1 MKTRIIT
8 TVIALLLGVQLI
20 AQNIKR
26 PDTYNYNRGM
36 ELFFDENKEADAYE
50 YFQNEVNDN
59 PDNGYAYNWMG
70 CILSNNEMYGDAL
83 AMFDKALKHIP
94 TKDKEYTCFVNQRK
108 GDVYAAMEE
117 YEDALECYT
126 KAIKILPKEKSAY
139 ESRAELYYQIGKY
152 DLSDKDFDKIIE
164 LDPSAY
170 NGYMGK
176 GRNANMQ
183 KKYEDAIRLFDQVVK
198 LHGKDYAQC
207 YSFRAESYAGL
218 GQYEK
223 AADDIITALSIGGEN
238 KAFYLLQNIMAD
250 SAATIMISKLKIQ
263 QLKEPNSVQWPYYI
277 GAIYEHNENY
287 EKAIEY
293 YTKSNSIN
301 VSDATCNRLASCYQ
315 ELGNY
320 SEALKYIE
328 DAIQMNSSYALYKYY
343 KANIEYDAGMISEAL
358 SDIGDCISEVPD
370 YYYFHYRKG
379 FFEDNNN
386 MIDDAIEDYSTAILL
401 EPDYFYSYFGRGD
414 MYRKKNMM
422 DDAMADYRKVIEK
435 DTVPSTGS
443 CAQYAY
449 LALDEK
455 DKAIAF
461 NQSVLDSFPEDKGAY
476 YDAACLYSLMGENA
490 QALAYLRTA
499 FEKGFRRF
507 AHIEKDDD
515 LDPIRGT
522 KEFQDL
528 IDEYRAKYTSN
539 DGLNIIGNEVVT
551 VEIPFT
557 KANGV
562 TEVQCSIN
570 GLPLHFVFDTGASD
584 VTMSMVEATFM
595 LKNKYLTP
603 LDVIGKQNYLTAD
616 GNVSE
621 GTIINLKSVKIGDL
635 ELTNVRASVVKSQN
649 APLLLGQS
657 VLGRL
662 GKIEIDNEKRAIR
675 VTHKE

>member
-1 MKTRIIT
+1 MKTRIIAT
-8 TVIALLLGVQLI
+8 IIALLLGVQLI
-20 AQNIKR
+20 AQNVKR
-26 PDTYNYNRGM
+26 PDTYYYNRGM
-36 ELFFDENKEADAYE
+36 ECLREGKEADAYD
-50 YFQNEVNDN
+50 YFENETRDN
-59 PDNGYAYNWMG
+59 PQNGYAYAWMG
-70 CILSNNEMYGDAL
+70 YILFSNELYGDGLAL
-83 AMFDKALKHIP
+83 LDKALKYLP
-94 TKDKEYTCFVNQRK
+94 SKDKEFVGLVYGMK
-108 GDVYAAMEE
+108 GDLYAALEDYDNALDNYSKSIKMTPEE
-117 YEDALECYT
+117 PIPYEN
-126 KAIKILPKEKSAY
+126 
-139 ESRAELYYQIGKY
+139 RAELYYTIEKY
-152 DLSDKDFDKIIE
+152 DLSDKDYDKVIE
-164 LDPSAY
+164 LDPSSY
-170 NGYMGK
+170 KGYMGK

-301 VSDATCNRLASCYQ
+301 VSDATCSRLASCYQ

-320 SEALKYIE
+320 SEALKFIE
-328 DAIQMNSSYALYKYY
+328 DAIQMNSSYAFYKYY
-343 KANIEYDAGMISEAL
+343 KANIEYDAGMISDAL

-422 DDAMADYRKVIEK
+422 DEAMADYRKVIEK

-449 LALDEK
+449 LALGEK

-461 NQSVLDSFPEDKGAY
+461 NQRVLDSFPEDKGAY

-522 KEFQDL
+522 KEFLDL
-528 IDEYRAKYTSN
+528 IDEYRAKYTN
-539 DGLNIIGNEVVT
+539 NEGFNNIGNDVVT

-603 LDVIGKQNYLTAD
+603 LDVVGKQNYLTAD

-635 ELTNVRASVVKSQN
+635 ELSNVRASVVRSQN

-662 GKIEIDNEKRAIR
+662 GKIEIDNEKRVIKI
-675 VTHKE
+675 TGK